1 MVQMLYV
8 GMGGFVGSIA
18 RYLIVGLAQSAGTGA
33 FPYGTLIVNILGCVA
48 IGSIS
53 ELLETQPLL
62 SAEARAFLV
71 IGLLGG
77 FTTFSAFGNETIN
90 LFRHAGLLMA
100 ATNIVGNV
108 TLTIGGVWVG
118 RTMTQTLS
126 G

>member
-71 IGLLGG
+71 QNFPDPVDHRHMSVPDHEIEWLDLVDVVDVGL
-77 FTTFSAFGNETIN
+77 GNMI
-90 LFRHAGLLMA
+90 RIPPG
-100 ATNIVGNV
+100 
-108 TLTIGGVWVG
+108 
-118 RTMTQTLS
+118 
-126 G
+126 